1 MARGNLNFKRGM
13 RRCVTNN
20 EHLHFYRIGE
30 FDSLTFPTFIDI

>member
-1 MARGNLNFKRGM
+1 MARGNLNFKRRM

-30 FDSLTFPTFIDI
+30 FAGPANFSDVH